1 MSERP
6 AIPDVGVIA
15 LVPERFEGAWQPR
28 HQVMTRLSRYFR
40 VAWLQPPS
48 SWRKVLSP
56 RSSQDHLGAPP
67 PEGFTVHDPSR
78 LFPKFYRPRFLGEA
92 TARARIGSVV
102 RSLRRSGAEKV
113 VLYLWRPQFGQELDR
128 VAHDVS
134 CYHVDDEYS
143 FSDQDRPVSETE
155 LDVLR
160 RVDQVFI
167 HSPALLEKK
176 GHLNPNTAFVPNG
189 VDYDDFATPVPEPA
203 DIAAVPRP
211 RVGYLGFLKKQLD
224 WELLEALATRHGE
237 WSFVFVGPRQ
247 RGTGIDE
254 TLDRMAA
261 RPNVHFLG
269 PKSISQIGA
278 YPQHFDVCVLPYAQ
292 NDYTRYIN
300 PLKLYEYLASGTPVV
315 GVPIRSL
322 EDFSDEVILA
332 SGREEWS
339 RALEAALQGPMI
351 SSEARRSRQ
360 ALARRYD
367 WNLLVEGVARR
378 LSEQLGPD
386 FASRLDRELQSQNLE

>member
-1 MSERP
+1 M
-6 AIPDVGVIA
+6 PDVGVVA

-48 SWRKVLSP
+48 SWRKVLSA
-56 RSSQDHLGAPP
+56 RSTEDHLGSPP

-78 LFPKFYRPRFLGEA
+78 AFPKFYRPRFLGEV

-102 RSLRRSGAEKV
+102 ASLRRGGAQKI
-113 VLYLWRPQFGQELDR
+113 VLYLWRPEFGRELDR
-128 VAHDVS
+128 VAHDIS

-143 FSDQDRPVSETE
+143 FSDRDRPVTETE

-189 VDYDDFATPVPEPA
+189 VDYDDFATPVPEPL

-247 RGTGIDE
+247 KGTGIE
-254 TLDRMAA
+254 GILDRLAERA
-261 RPNVHFLG
+261 NVHFLG
-269 PKSISQIGA
+269 AKSISEIGA
-278 YPQHFDVCVLPYAQ
+278 YPQHFDVSVLPYVM

-300 PLKLYEYLASGTPVV
+300 PLKFYEYLAAGPPIV

-322 EDFSDEVILA
+322 QDFDHVAHLA
-332 SGREEWS
+332 DGVDEWS
-339 RALEAALQGPMI
+339 EALGRALTEGASDPDGP
-351 SSEARRSRQ
+351 ESRQ
-360 ALARRYD
+360 RLAREFD
-367 WNLLVEGVARR
+367 WDLRVREVALEIAER
-378 LSEQLGPD
+378 LGPEVT
-386 FASRLDRELQSQNLE
+386 SRLRHDLG